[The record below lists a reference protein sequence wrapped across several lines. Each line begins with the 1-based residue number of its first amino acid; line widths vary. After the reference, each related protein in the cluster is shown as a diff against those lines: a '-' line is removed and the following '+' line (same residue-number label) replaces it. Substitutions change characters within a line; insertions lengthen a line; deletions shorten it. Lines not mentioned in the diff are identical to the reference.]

1 MSSVEEEM
9 ELLKE
14 GNDDGP
20 QDPLVDIEAV
30 AAQLLDGE
38 LPGDNEVDPI
48 GLNEVPNDEKDAVV
62 GDADGGLEGDEDP
75 IPAVSEPA
83 EAAKAVD
90 VDSGAGDTEPVAVV
104 TGIAEDGVDVGDV
117 ARADG
122 TEAVQVGAAGAES
135 VQAGAAGAEAGAA
148 GVSGAK
154 GDAKP
159 VSAVAGG
166 KAAEAVEARRQDR
179 QGRRARQA
187 PVQADDEEIEVIR
200 DDFEEQ
206 GVVPELSLQASIEK
220 AVRKATREMRSEIRA
235 LRNEVSHLKMRNFVA
250 DEFARPGS
258 GKITSAEFNV
268 ELYKKC
274 LQDHFVRNPA
284 LLLAGM
290 NQGMPLAPGVG
301 LPLAQGVGIPLA
313 QGAGT
318 SNGASAPPTQDAATD
333 GIEGAEDDAEY
344 EEDIND
350 EDMDA
355 LMDEEDPED
364 VIDVDDEEPAPKKA
378 KQEE

>member
-1 MSSVEEEM
+1 M

-122 TEAVQVGAAGAES
+122 TEAVQAGAG
-135 VQAGAAGAEAGAA
+135 GAKAA
-148 GVSGAK
+148 IDGAK

-159 VSAVAGG
+159 ASIEAGG
-166 KAAEAVEARRQDR
+166 AAAEAVQARRQDR

-290 NQGMPLAPGVG
+290 NQVMPLAPGVG

-333 GIEGAEDDAEY
+333 GIEGAEDDAED

-378 KQEE
+378 KTDE